1 MCQIQVTFFEIY
13 RLQRYFRDFSKK
25 QLRQKSPPFRDNLLR
40 LLQTAF
46 CNRVKLNRFPTHS
59 YQLSFTLTHSYPLPP
74 TAIHS
79 TYSHPTQP
87 IIYHSKPNLVPVFYV
102 LTCLTY
108 LCAYV
113 SSCFTFPYAYV
124 IHFYAIYCLRI
135 YIFSMSLYVLICQ

>member
-1 MCQIQVTFFEIY
+1 MKFIDYKDISEIFLRNNCVRN
-13 RLQRYFRDFSKK
+13 RLPSAITCYV
-25 QLRQKSPPFRDNLLR
+25 
-40 LLQTAF
+40 LQTAF